1 MLDIV
6 TIKEVKLK
14 IGEWC
19 KQKRQGYGLSQED
32 LAEALNMS
40 RITIVKVESGKNVNI
55 DTLLK
60 IANHFDGLQNIYQL
74 IKQDIDNN
82 NRNSLY

>member
-1 MLDIV
+1 MLDSV

-19 KQKRQGYGLSQED
+19 KQKRQSHNLSQED
-32 LAEALNMS
+32 LANALDMS
-40 RITIVKVESGKNVNI
+40 RLTIVKLESGKNVNI

-60 IANHFDGLQNIYQL
+60 VANHFDGLQTIYQL